1 MKIAA
6 SLAKVSVPLKADEVD
21 FSSVLVPEPKPQPDV
36 TLQIDAGGVP
46 LKVTFKGK
54 NFRKSMKGIISGCF
68 VVIQG
73 RLAPGGEIIDPGIV
87 LQPPK
92 PAPAL
97 APAPA
102 LTSAEAAE

>member
-21 FSSVLVPEPKPQPDV
+21 FSSVLVPEPKTQPDV
-36 TLQIDAGGVP
+36 TLRIDAGGVP

-54 NFRKSMKGIISGCF
+54 NFRKSMKAVTPGCF

-73 RLAPGGEIIDPGIV
+73 RLAPGGEILEAGIV
-87 LQPPK
+87 LQPAK
-92 PAPAL
+92 PVPALAL
-97 APAPA
+97 APA
-102 LTSAEAAE
+102 EAAA